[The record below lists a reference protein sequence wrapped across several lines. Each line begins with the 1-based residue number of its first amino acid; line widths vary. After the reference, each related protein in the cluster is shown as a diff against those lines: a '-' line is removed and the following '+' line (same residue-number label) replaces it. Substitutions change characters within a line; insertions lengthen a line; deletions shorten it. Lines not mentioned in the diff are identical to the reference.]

1 MHTTAFFVSL
11 CRDSYWPFLGLFTL
25 PVTKDGNE
33 FPIDFSGKYIDIG
46 GKVHDMLDELKTRP
60 ANELPAKDKT
70 TTVFGEGEFDNRH
83 KYDRLEG
90 NPFGLYFYTN

>member
-1 MHTTAFFVSL
+1 
-11 CRDSYWPFLGLFTL
+11 
-25 PVTKDGNE
+25 
-33 FPIDFSGKYIDIG
+33 
-46 GKVHDMLDELKTRP
+46 MLDELKTRP